1 MAQQSWL
8 NQLGIVATV
17 QNFKKKKKEDKV
29 AQQNGTVDVQ
39 SAKTLDVECKNT
51 VRAFALLYIRK
62 KSTNLWLKKKKKYIL
77 NKPKVLY
84 LLHIH
89 LTSVTMFSQNIYF

>member
-17 QNFKKKKKEDKV
+17 QNLKKKKRKKKDKV

-51 VRAFALLYIRK
+51 VRALALLYIRK
-62 KSTNLWLKKKKKYIL
+62 KSTNLWLKKKKSIYWINQKYYTFYIF
-77 NKPKVLY
+77 
-84 LLHIH
+84 
-89 LTSVTMFSQNIYF
+89 T

>member
-17 QNFKKKKKEDKV
+17 QNFKKRKRKKEEDKV

-62 KSTNLWLKKKKKYIL
+62 KSTNLWLKKKKKVYIE
-77 NKPKVLY
+77 
-84 LLHIH
+84 
-89 LTSVTMFSQNIYF
+89 